1 MLITSTAA
9 KICGVATLSQSH
21 SEHIIFIIS
30 SKSPKQS
37 HEVDGLNIPIYKERN
52 WGGEE
57 GWSNLSR
64 PQSWLAG
71 EQSGLNCYTM
81 PFWKRCHLEVKSWY
95 RKFSTCNFRVLF
107 EKECEL
113 VLAIVGKA
121 DTATVDSP
129 PWFTSLLSQL
139 DNLNSAQGSTFD
151 FALAST
157 NHVPIVLTGNSYV
170 KLVPTI
176 PLFI

>member
-1 MLITSTAA
+1 MGQT
-9 KICGVATLSQSH
+9 
-21 SEHIIFIIS
+21 
-30 SKSPKQS
+30 
-37 HEVDGLNIPIYKERN
+37 
-52 WGGEE
+52 GGPVE
-57 GWSNLSR
+57 G
-64 PQSWLAG
+64 
-71 EQSGLNCYTM
+71 
-81 PFWKRCHLEVKSWY
+81 
-95 RKFSTCNFRVLF
+95 
-107 EKECEL
+107 EL

>member
-1 MLITSTAA
+1 MRSNHGTGSLALAILGCSL
-9 KICGVATLSQSH
+9 K
-21 SEHIIFIIS
+21 
-30 SKSPKQS
+30 
-37 HEVDGLNIPIYKERN
+37 RN
-52 WGGEE
+52 
-57 GWSNLSR
+57 
-64 PQSWLAG
+64 
-71 EQSGLNCYTM
+71 
-81 PFWKRCHLEVKSWY
+81 VSWY
-95 RKFSTCNFRVLF
+95 L
-107 EKECEL
+107 L
-113 VLAIVGKA
+113 LLARLASWSGKA
-121 DTATVDSP
+121 GTATVDSP